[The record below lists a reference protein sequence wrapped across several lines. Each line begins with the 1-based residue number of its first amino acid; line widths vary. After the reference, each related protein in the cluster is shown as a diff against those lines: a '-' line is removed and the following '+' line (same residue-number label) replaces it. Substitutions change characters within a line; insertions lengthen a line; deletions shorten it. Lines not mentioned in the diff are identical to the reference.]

1 MYFDN
6 DYTYPVYATAR
17 LTLEVLVQNYMMEN
31 MHAEM
36 RIKQILTSKMWLAG
50 SSLYIPIAKT
60 ITKC

>member
-1 MYFDN
+1 
-6 DYTYPVYATAR
+6 
-17 LTLEVLVQNYMMEN
+17 MEN

-60 ITKC
+60 ITKMLKIMSVKF